1 MVDAKH
7 DGGVQIVAA
16 GVSEQHF
23 LRPRR
28 QMSLAIRPTAVHAAA
43 VQHHVNAQLAPGKLF
58 HRRLMQQTKG
68 IVPDGQHVAFLAN
81 IPGKTA
87 MAGVVFQQVG
97 HPLGVR
103 QFVDRHHGNFRSSS
117 RLIQCA

>member
-1 MVDAKH
+1 M
-7 DGGVQIVAA
+7 G
-16 GVSEQHF
+16 F
-23 LRPRR
+23 
-28 QMSLAIRPTAVHAAA
+28 AICPAAVHTAA
-43 VQHHVNAQLAPGKLF
+43 VQYHVDAQLAPGKLF